1 MKRSAGSRIRIL
13 IGASSFADAAA
24 ALKILR
30 ALRPDTPFTY
40 GGLFIEESATI
51 ALCHLPNQRIVSSGG
66 TLVVAPSLPQVRTVL
81 EADARAFR
89 ASLQAISGPA
99 ADRLTFE
106 RSMGDLVKSTLQA
119 SAGWDIIVFGHRNI
133 HPVDGK
139 IVLLETS
146 RTNDRMIEAFA
157 DHLSDAVSA
166 ERVVFAVGPD
176 APDPP
181 GHRRFETM
189 TEALAAVD
197 RMNVQAI
204 LVDLARGPIHS
215 PDELR
220 RLLELARC
228 PVFAFGATLSGTRL
242 EHGTQIPPAPG
253 TRRDPNE
260 P

>member
-1 MKRSAGSRIRIL
+1 MTRSAGSKTRIL

-24 ALKILR
+24 ALRILR
-30 ALRPDTPFTY
+30 ALRPETPFTF
-40 GGLFIEESATI
+40 GGLFVEESTMI
-51 ALCHLPNQRIVSSGG
+51 ALCQLPNQRIVSSSG

-89 ASLQAISGPA
+89 ASLQTISGPS
-99 ADRLTFE
+99 ADRCTFE
-106 RSMGDLVKSTLQA
+106 RSMGELVNTALQA
-119 SAGWDIIVFGHRNI
+119 SAGWDIIVIGHRNI

-139 IVLLETS
+139 IVLLEES
-146 RTNDRMIEAFA
+146 GKNDQALLAFA

-176 APDPP
+176 APAPR

-189 TEALAAVD
+189 TEALAEVA
-197 RMNVQAI
+197 RMNVQAV

-228 PVFAFGATLSGTRL
+228 PVFAFGAALSGTRL